1 MASLRRSLV
10 LLSLLSFLNVMLSFL
25 HQFPVRVSPRLQTAR
40 MISVSQGGH
49 SKQDEVFMKLA
60 LRHAQHAFRESEVP
74 VGAVVVDE
82 NGVVLAA
89 SRNRV
94 EALHDATAHAE
105 IVAMRQAAELR
116 KDWRLLKCT
125 VYSTLEPCPMCLSA
139 MQSFRVDRLVFGAK
153 DTRLGACGTHI
164 NLLEAKH
171 PFNSLDVSGG
181 LLAEESANLLRRFFL
196 NRRQEDKLSDTGTG
210 TTAEE
215 CEVDISEEK
224 P

>member
-1 MASLRRSLV
+1 MASLRSYLV
-10 LLSLLSFLNVMLSFL
+10 LLSLLSLLNVMLSFL
-25 HQFPVRVSPRLQTAR
+25 HQFPARLGSRLHATR

-49 SKQDEVFMKLA
+49 SKQDEAFMKLA

-94 EALHDATAHAE
+94 EAQHDATAHAE

-164 NLLEAKH
+164 NLLEAQH
-171 PFNSLDVSGG
+171 PFSSIDVSGG
-181 LLAEESANLLRRFFL
+181 LLAEESASLLKRFFL
-196 NRRQEDKLSDTGTG
+196 NRRQEDKLSDIGRGATV
-210 TTAEE
+210 EE
-215 CEVDISEEK
+215 CDVSISEEK

>member
-1 MASLRRSLV
+1 M
-10 LLSLLSFLNVMLSFL
+10 LSFLNSFPARL
-25 HQFPVRVSPRLQTAR
+25 SPRLHATR
-40 MISVSQGGH
+40 MISVSSGDY
-49 SKQDEVFMKLA
+49 SKQDESFMKLA

-82 NGVVLAA
+82 NGEVLSA

-94 EALHDATAHAE
+94 EAHHDATAHAE

-139 MQSFRVDRLVFGAK
+139 MQSFRVERLVFGAK

-164 NLLEAKH
+164 NLLDVKH
-171 PFNSLDVSGG
+171 PYSSIEVSGG
-181 LLAEESANLLRRFFL
+181 LMADESANLLKRFFL
-196 NRRQEDKLSDTGTG
+196 NRRQEDKL
-210 TTAEE
+210 AENGRGSAVE
-215 CEVDISEEK
+215 CVEISEEK